1 MFDFVD
7 SLSVS
12 LESIDGFSSIILE
25 RERERGRE
33 REREKRESNKSADNE
48 HTKISL
54 WTMELRTVKKMLRKM
69 KATAR
74 SIMPLL
80 ILKEPGLRG
89 YALVG
94 NRLARGASS
103 TRLDAIVNRFSA
115 VSLSRLEVTL
125 QFICRRSLVLEIVV
139 DRARE
144 QIS

>member
-25 RERERGRE
+25 REREREGGRE
-33 REREKRESNKSADNE
+33 RERERRESNMSAENE

-115 VSLSRLEVTL
+115 VSLSRLEVTTCSSFVEGL
-125 QFICRRSLVLEIVV
+125 
-139 DRARE
+139 
-144 QIS
+144 